1 MKKTF
6 ILLLTLLPLAC
17 MAQWKTSNDQKPIND
32 DSKKGFFTFGIH
44 QTTDFYKGATGIGLG
59 MMANI
64 GRFTDLLN
72 VSFGVEYIEYL
83 AGDPRPEDEKNALSI
98 VDAGAQLI
106 VPAYLKLNL
115 FRTSKWTK
123 FYIGCGAEVGMRL
136 REGGVLK
143 HYYEE
148 GHVLSDHSV
157 AITPMIGWKSRN
169 LDFGLYY
176 KNYLDKPFNNS
187 IKGDKNLG
195 DDKAR
200 IGYHF
205 TYYF

>member
-17 MAQWKTSNDQKPIND
+17 MAQWKTSNNQKPIND
-32 DSKKGFFTFGIH
+32 DSKKGFFTMGIY
-44 QTTDFYKGATGIGLG
+44 QTTDFYKKAAGIGLG
-59 MMANI
+59 AMANI

-83 AGDPRPEDEKNALSI
+83 AGDPRPDDEKNGLSI
-98 VDAGAQLI
+98 VDAGAQLV

-148 GHVLSDHSV
+148 EHVLSDHSF
-157 AITPMIGWKSRN
+157 AIIPMLGWKSRN
-169 LDFGLYY
+169 LDFGVYY
-176 KNYLDKPFNNS
+176 KHYFDKPFNNS
-187 IKGDKNLG
+187 INGEKNLG
-195 DDKAR
+195 EDKAR